1 MYHMLKEEI
10 VKLIGETKVLKQT
23 VVNMKNEIK
32 Q

>member
-1 MYHMLKEEI
+1 MLKEEI